1 MASDIVTRT
10 TRNHALEHATVNV
23 LSEKHQKFSAQG
35 NSAPWG
41 FYLNIYSSV
50 SDEDVTEAVS
60 EAYQRLK
67 NGESKLAL
75 HPNCGTVLLTTAT
88 MATLAAQ
95 TMFSLERRRR
105 RRPFPNLPVLIN
117 ALPAAVLAVFL
128 ALIASRPLGM
138 AFQERFTVNADLGD
152 LEVTRVRRVSPSPV
166 TRFFQYLMG
175 HSKND
180 NVNAFRIDTT
190 S

>member
-1 MASDIVTRT
+1 MASNIITHT

-23 LSEKHQKFSAQG
+23 LNEKHQNFSAQG

-41 FYLNIYSSV
+41 FYLNIYSAV
-50 SDEDVTEAVS
+50 SDEDVTAAVE

-67 NGESKLAL
+67 NGERKLAL

-95 TMFSLERRRR
+95 TTVSLERRRR

-117 ALPAAVLAVFL
+117 ALPAAVLAVL
-128 ALIASRPLGM
+128 LTLIASRPLGM
-138 AFQERFTVNADLGD
+138 VFQERFTVNADLGD
-152 LEVTRVRRVSPSPV
+152 LKVKKVKRVSPSPV
-166 TRFFQYLMG
+166 SRFFQYLMG
-175 HSKND
+175 HSKNA
-180 NVNAFRIDTT
+180 NVNSFKIETT
-190 S
+190 G